1 MTYIFLN
8 INEKILNLKVNIV
21 IINDNEIKN
30 INEIKN

>member
-8 INEKILNLKVNIV
+8 INEKILNLKANIA